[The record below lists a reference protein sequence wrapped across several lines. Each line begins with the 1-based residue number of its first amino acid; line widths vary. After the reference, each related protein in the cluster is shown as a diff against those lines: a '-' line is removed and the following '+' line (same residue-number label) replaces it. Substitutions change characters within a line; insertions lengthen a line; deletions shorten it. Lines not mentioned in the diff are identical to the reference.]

1 MYHVLI
7 DRGFL
12 FIKKPGYV
20 NYLLYFTPV
29 APWLDDSIEHCPKH
43 PLLLLADLHVCM
55 RGPDGW
61 GWEVP
66 NRLLK
71 EGKMFSAGIFWACIV
86 ARSVTPS
93 LKKFGWTTFF
103 RSGAKVMQLFS

>member
-61 GWEVP
+61 G
-66 NRLLK
+66 
-71 EGKMFSAGIFWACIV
+71 G
-86 ARSVTPS
+86 RSRTAF
-93 LKKFGWTTFF
+93 LKKGKCSPRGF
-103 RSGAKVMQLFS
+103 SGPA

>member
-12 FIKKPGYV
+12 FIKKKPGYV

-29 APWLDDSIEHCPKH
+29 APWLDGSIEHSPKH
-43 PLLLLADLHVCM
+43 LLLAELYMYDLCM

-71 EGKMFSAGIFWACIV
+71 KGKIKLSPRGFSGPA
-86 ARSVTPS
+86 
-93 LKKFGWTTFF
+93 
-103 RSGAKVMQLFS
+103 

>member
-29 APWLDDSIEHCPKH
+29 APWLDGSIEHCPKH
-43 PLLLLADLHVCM
+43 LLLAELYMQDLCM

-66 NRLLK
+66 NRRENK
-71 EGKMFSAGIFWACIV
+71 IISAGIFWACIV

-103 RSGAKVMQLFS
+103 RSGAKVLQLFS

>member
-43 PLLLLADLHVCM
+43 PLLLLADLHVLM
-55 RGPDGW
+55 GG
-61 GWEVP
+61 G
-66 NRLLK
+66 
-71 EGKMFSAGIFWACIV
+71 G
-86 ARSVTPS
+86 RSRTAF
-93 LKKFGWTTFF
+93 LKKG
-103 RSGAKVMQLFS
+103 K